1 MSYFF
6 MNYKPIVL
14 GSQSSLLD
22 YHMNSQYS
30 NVKKLLISND
40 IILNSFESQDLA
52 AFIDS
57 QKESSPKEFTTN
69 VESFLNSG
77 VLEQNFQD
85 EFYKYLQ
92 EYLTKLSDELN
103 VELKDYS
110 FMSSISNT
118 KYTVVLRTST
128 YSFYEYYIEK
138 GALLTSFK
146 SLISKYLSSNLTSL
160 QTRELD
166 QFQIEIFESE
176 EYQKTVFLKKEM
188 DSLILYSTFGLFSN
202 NVENMTLGGEL
213 YYSKG
218 EEFNFFENTQDYAV
232 IRQHNKIETK
242 EIYHK
247 EKVLGADEL
256 KQINDAT
263 KHINNALLEIGIT
276 TKGTIKILHARTN
289 EYPLEVGSS
298 KGIILSASSKE
309 YDKIALIRAKNQ
321 YSQDAANPQYLL
333 IKTRQDLDEFLRTMN
348 EGLFDGIVLNQ
359 NLYHPFFEYLGVFYD
374 CDVLFYPGHLEQAL
388 EVTFNRSQA
397 QIEGFEEKKQSSA
410 SPFSSI
416 LNKEQ
421 QEKDALLDKF
431 KNIDLSTPQTPNQPQ
446 DSSKQQVESLTESI
460 MSSPNSSMNKKSSSS
475 LMSFGSSSGAS
486 GQKKSAFE
494 LLSESAFSQE
504 KQMNQPQEAPQ
515 ASQEQNTQ
523 APVQETREQVPSESQ
538 TYPPIEEVAKEVI
551 REDTNSQQEEKMPT
565 SMDDFF
571 TTPNNDSSSVQQAQP
586 SQESPM
592 VEEGIQQPSNQTSTP
607 SFDMGSVLGTTNQEQ
622 SKPEEELLQE
632 ETPKTNFDISVYD
645 SVLATKVL
653 TPTTITTSHGHIIDS
668 SSIHE
673 LSDPTSS
680 YIVVASE
687 EEVANKSLNYI
698 LPRSSGYHE
707 DAHTLINSAED
718 FFKVT
723 PDDEAKGIV
732 VNLST
737 ISDDIKEQILRDSI
751 MKFGI
756 VSIIATSNDIAY
768 LESVIESVEF
778 VFIKDISTQEEFEE
792 QKELLLIFEKRALMQ
807 KLR

>member
-176 EYQKTVFLKKEM
+176 EYQKTLFLKKEM

-388 EVTFNRSQA
+388 EVTFNRSLA

-431 KNIDLSTPQTPNQPQ
+431 KNIDLSTPDTSNQVQ
-446 DSSKQQVESLTESI
+446 DSSKKQVESLAESI

-475 LMSFGSSSGAS
+475 LMSFGSSSGVS

-504 KQMNQPQEAPQ
+504 KQMNQPQETPQ
-515 ASQEQNTQ
+515 ASHEQNTQ
-523 APVQETREQVPSESQ
+523 ASMQETREQASSELE

-551 REDTNSQQEEKMPT
+551 REDVASKQEEQMPT

-571 TTPNNDSSSVQQAQP
+571 TTPNNETSPIPQSQL
-586 SQESPM
+586 SQESPL
-592 VEEGIQQPSNQTSTP
+592 VQEGIQQPSNQTST
-607 SFDMGSVLGTTNQEQ
+607 SFDMGSVLGTPKQDEANL
-622 SKPEEELLQE
+622 EEELIPE
-632 ETPKTNFDISVYD
+632 ETPNTSFDISVYD
-645 SVLATKVL
+645 SILATKVL

-723 PDDEAKGIV
+723 LEDEAKGIV

-737 ISDDIKEQILRDSI
+737 ISDDIKEQILHDSI
-751 MKFGI
+751 MKFGV

>member
-1 MSYFF
+1 
-6 MNYKPIVL
+6 
-14 GSQSSLLD
+14 
-22 YHMNSQYS
+22 
-30 NVKKLLISND
+30 
-40 IILNSFESQDLA
+40 
-52 AFIDS
+52 
-57 QKESSPKEFTTN
+57 
-69 VESFLNSG
+69 
-77 VLEQNFQD
+77 
-85 EFYKYLQ
+85 
-92 EYLTKLSDELN
+92 
-103 VELKDYS
+103 
-110 FMSSISNT
+110 
-118 KYTVVLRTST
+118 
-128 YSFYEYYIEK
+128 
-138 GALLTSFK
+138 
-146 SLISKYLSSNLTSL
+146 
-160 QTRELD
+160 
-166 QFQIEIFESE
+166 
-176 EYQKTVFLKKEM
+176 
-188 DSLILYSTFGLFSN
+188 
-202 NVENMTLGGEL
+202 
-213 YYSKG
+213 
-218 EEFNFFENTQDYAV
+218 
-232 IRQHNKIETK
+232 
-242 EIYHK
+242 
-247 EKVLGADEL
+247 
-256 KQINDAT
+256 
-263 KHINNALLEIGIT
+263 
-276 TKGTIKILHARTN
+276 
-289 EYPLEVGSS
+289 
-298 KGIILSASSKE
+298 
-309 YDKIALIRAKNQ
+309 
-321 YSQDAANPQYLL
+321 
-333 IKTRQDLDEFLRTMN
+333 
-348 EGLFDGIVLNQ
+348 
-359 NLYHPFFEYLGVFYD
+359 YHPFFEYLGVFYD

-388 EVTFNRSQA
+388 EVTFNRSLA

-431 KNIDLSTPQTPNQPQ
+431 KNIDLSTPDTSNQPQ
-446 DSSKQQVESLTESI
+446 GSSKQQVESLAESI

-475 LMSFGSSSGAS
+475 LMSFGSSSGAP

-515 ASQEQNTQ
+515 EPQPVIQEQNTQ
-523 APVQETREQVPSESQ
+523 APVQETREQEPSEPQ
-538 TYPPIEEVAKEVI
+538 TYPPIEEVAQQIVE
-551 REDTNSQQEEKMPT
+551 EDTAPVSQDPPMPT

-571 TTPNNDSSSVQQAQP
+571 TTPNNVSSPIQQAQP
-586 SQESPM
+586 SQDSPM
-592 VEEGIQQPSNQTSTP
+592 VEERIQQPSNQTSTP

-737 ISDDIKEQILRDSI
+737 ISDDIKEQILHDSI

>member
-1 MSYFF
+1 

-176 EYQKTVFLKKEM
+176 EYQKTLFLKKEM

-388 EVTFNRSQA
+388 EVTFNRSLA

-431 KNIDLSTPQTPNQPQ
+431 KNIDLSTPDTSNQVQ
-446 DSSKQQVESLTESI
+446 DSSKQQVESLAESI

-504 KQMNQPQEAPQ
+504 KQMNQPQETSQ

-523 APVQETREQVPSESQ
+523 VPTHETREQVPNKQE
-538 TYPPIEEVAKEVI
+538 TYPSIEEVAKEVI
-551 REDTNSQQEEKMPT
+551 REDVASKQEEQMPT

-571 TTPNNDSSSVQQAQP
+571 TTPNNETSPIPQPQP
-586 SQESPM
+586 SQEST
-592 VEEGIQQPSNQTSTP
+592 VVQEGIQQPSNQTST
-607 SFDMGSVLGTTNQEQ
+607 SFDMGSVLGTPKQDEANLD
-622 SKPEEELLQE
+622 EESSIPE
-632 ETPKTNFDISVYD
+632 ETPNTSLDISVYD
-645 SVLATKVL
+645 SILATKVL

-687 EEVANKSLNYI
+687 KEVANKSLNYI

-723 PDDEAKGIV
+723 PEDEAKGIV
-732 VNLST
+732 LNLST
-737 ISDDIKEQILRDSI
+737 ISDDIKEQILHDSI